1 MADIF
6 FFDIDN
12 TLLDHL
18 SLTIPESA
26 LNAIEQLKQAGKTVA
41 IATGRSY
48 DHALPYIQQVK
59 PHYCV
64 TQNGARVFKNQQ
76 IIAKTPLNAISLAKL
91 FAEIEALG
99 FHYGAIMGDVG
110 HVSGMSPEVLIPLE
124 SVQVQS
130 EIDPSYFDKTEL
142 YQAWM
147 FIHEQHDA
155 VLSAR
160 LLKDYPE
167 FDFVRWHETA
177 MDVMPKGINKLKG
190 CQQVLQDAG
199 FSIEQAIGFGDG
211 LNDLEM
217 LSGLGLGIA
226 VGDAHPKL
234 LAVADRQAA
243 APHEDGIAKMLQQ
256 LKLEGVW

>member
-1 MADIF
+1 MAEIF

-12 TLLDHL
+12 TLLDHSTL
-18 SLTIPESA
+18 SIPASA
-26 LNAIEQLKQAGKTVA
+26 LEAIAQLKQAGKKVA

-48 DHALPYIQQVK
+48 DHALPYIEQVQ
-59 PHYCV
+59 PDYCV
-64 TQNGARVFKNQQ
+64 TQNGARVLKNQQ
-76 IIAKTPLNAISLAKL
+76 VIAKTPLNPVKLAQL
-91 FAEIEALG
+91 FSEIESLG

-110 HVSGMSPEVLIPLE
+110 HVSGTPVEVLTPLE

-130 EIDPSYFDKTEL
+130 ELDPFYFQTTEL

-155 VLSAR
+155 NLCQR
-160 LLKDYPE
+160 LLQDYPD

-177 MDVMPKGINKLKG
+177 MDVMPKGVNKLTG
-190 CQQVLQDAG
+190 CEWVLRDAG
-199 FSIEQAIGFGDG
+199 IEIAQAVGFGDG

-226 VGDAHPKL
+226 VGPAHPQL
-234 LAVADRQAA
+234 LAVADRQAL
-243 APHEDGIAKMLQQ
+243 APLQDGIAKMLQE
-256 LKLEGVW
+256 LKQEGVW

>member
-18 SLTIPESA
+18 SFTIPDSA
-26 LNAIEQLKQAGKTVA
+26 LDAIEQLKQAGKTVA

-48 DHALPYIQQVK
+48 EHALPYIEEVK

-76 IIAKTPLNAISLAKL
+76 IIAKTPLNAASLAKL

-99 FHYGAIMGDVG
+99 FHYGAIKGDVG
-110 HVSGMSPEVLIPLE
+110 HVSGMSPDVLIPLE
-124 SVQVQS
+124 SVLVQS
-130 EIDPSYFDKTEL
+130 EIDPSYFAETEL
-142 YQAWM
+142 FQAWM

-155 VLSAR
+155 VLVAR
-160 LLKDYPE
+160 LLRDYPE

-177 MDVMPKGINKLKG
+177 MDVTPKGINKLKG
-190 CQQVLQDAG
+190 CEHVLQDAG
-199 FSIEQAIGFGDG
+199 FSVEQAIGFGDG

-217 LSGLGLGIA
+217 LSGLGIGIA

-243 APHEDGIAKMLQQ
+243 APYEDGIAKMLQQ